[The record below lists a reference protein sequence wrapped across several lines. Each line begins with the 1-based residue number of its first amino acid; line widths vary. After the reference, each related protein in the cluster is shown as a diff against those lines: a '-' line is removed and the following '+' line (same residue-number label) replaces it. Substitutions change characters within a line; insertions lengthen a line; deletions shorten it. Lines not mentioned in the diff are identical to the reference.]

1 MEVNQETAQ
10 GEAGEKSPAQQVKF
24 KIEWALLMLLA
35 GRNDTA
41 QDLFRQAFNMLDEM
55 G

>member
-10 GEAGEKSPAQQVKF
+10 GEAGEKSPAQKIKF
-24 KIEWALLMLLA
+24 KLQFALLMLVA
-35 GRNDTA
+35 GRTDTA
-41 QDLFRQAFNMLDEM
+41 QEMFQQAFDMLDEM

>member
-10 GEAGEKSPAQQVKF
+10 GEAGEKSPAQKIKF
-24 KIEWALLMLLA
+24 KLQFALLMLLA

-41 QDLFRQAFNMLDEM
+41 GEMFQQAFDMLDEM

>member
-10 GEAGEKSPAQQVKF
+10 GEAGEQSPAQKIKF
-24 KIEWALLMLLA
+24 KIEWALLMLMA
-35 GRNDTA
+35 GRTDTA
-41 QDLFRQAFNMLDEM
+41 REMFQQAFNMLDEM

>member
-10 GEAGEKSPAQQVKF
+10 GEAGGKSPAQQVKF
-24 KIEWALLMLLA
+24 NLEFAMLMLLA

-41 QDLFRQAFNMLDEM
+41 GELFQQAFDMLDEM

>member
-10 GEAGEKSPAQQVKF
+10 GEAGEKSPAQRIKLKLQF
-24 KIEWALLMLLA
+24 ALLMLGA
-35 GRNDTA
+35 GRTVTA
-41 QDLFRQAFNMLDEM
+41 QDMFQQAFDMLDEM